1 MFQFALGCFAL
12 TLPAAAL
19 ECNSVRTLSGQK
31 QVWVPSCRGVG
42 CRANGVDDDC
52 AWCVYDL
59 QSCKS
64 FYGLACEDTV
74 ADRAAQAVDCDGTTT
89 LTTTAATTTTSAT
102 ITSQPVTIPPE
113 QSIAQQAA
121 ILDRSKAAKEASD
134 AATPEVLAFFASD
147 AFRSALQECC
157 PEAAQ
162 LPSEELLNRFR
173 AEVQVAE
180 LAHAFPPITGEG
192 HFTDVTPDVLEQHE
206 WFLNEW
212 QAGFLSGSNTSKG
225 LQNAAAVKLFGLP
238 VSPDVGYSWDEASDR
253 MIYVAHNFYQADTG
267 SNPNFGDVCAIF
279 STDYVRDMVLIA
291 PVDTGRWHMGRCD
304 NVSDSLSDT
313 SETGPGA
320 PGPGPHHGMGSYN
333 CSAWRPSIVGTLE
346 HHDHIILAN
355 WATKANSSMPN
366 QSIVDEAKKFFARS
380 AFAGEYTQLPNLTSN
395 DYWESNIVGNPRL
408 PEGVKFL
415 IGQFPALFGTSAGRR
430 VQQLADHYGW
440 PLVWALGNGGHTS
453 GRHPPHP
460 PHPPSTGTKPG
471 HGPKRGGSS
480 MPGNQRL
487 LDPRSATLTTNAT
500 LSEESLANFEAAWAI
515 AQDARASGENITAA
529 NVSAWWALVNA
540 SQIRIAPLTA
550 QSCLDA
556 HSCLGTDVVSKD
568 CVCRPVGMMLA

>member
-1 MFQFALGCFAL
+1 MFQLAIGFAM
-12 TLPAAAL
+12 TMPAATL
-19 ECNSVRTLSGQK
+19 ECSSDRTLSGQK
-31 QVWVPSCRGVG
+31 QVWVPSCHGAG

-59 QSCKS
+59 PRCQSL
-64 FYGLACEDTV
+64 YGSACDDIV
-74 ADRAAQAVDCDGTTT
+74 ADRAVQAVDCNGTVIQ
-89 LTTTAATTTTSAT
+89 TTTAAATTTPAT
-102 ITSQPVTIPPE
+102 VTSQPVTIPPE
-113 QSIAQQAA
+113 QSSAQQAA

-134 AATPEVLAFFASD
+134 AATPEVLAFFSSD

-162 LPSEELLNRFR
+162 LTSEELLNRFR

-180 LAHAFPPITGEG
+180 LAHAFPPVAGQG

-212 QAGFLSGSNTSKG
+212 QAGFLSGSNKSKVT
-225 LQNAAAVKLFGLP
+225 QNAAAVQLFGLP
-238 VSPDVGYSWDEASDR
+238 TSPDVGYSWDEASDR

-279 STDYVRDMVLIA
+279 STDYVKDMVLIA
-291 PVDTGRWHMGRCD
+291 PVDTGRWHMNRCD
-304 NVSDSLSDT
+304 NVSDSDT
-313 SETGPGA
+313 ETMSQY
-320 PGPGPHHGMGSYN
+320 GMNSYN

-366 QSIVDEAKKFFARS
+366 HSMVDEAKRFFGRS

-395 DYWESNIVGNPRL
+395 NYWESNIVGNPRL

-415 IGQFPALFGTSAGRR
+415 IAQFPALFGTSAGRR
-430 VQQLADHYGW
+430 IQELADHYGW
-440 PLVWALGNGGHTS
+440 PLVWALGDAGHKS
-453 GRHPPHP
+453 GKHPPHP
-460 PHPPSTGTKPG
+460 PHNGTKPG
-471 HGPKRGGSS
+471 PGSRHS

-487 LDPRSATLTTNAT
+487 LDPRSATLTTNVT
-500 LSEESLANFEAAWAI
+500 LPEESLANFKAAWAI
-515 AQDARASGENITAA
+515 AEDARASGGNITAA
-529 NVSAWWALVNA
+529 NVTAWWALVNA

-550 QSCLDA
+550 QSCSDS
-556 HSCLGTDVVSKD
+556 HNCLGTDVVSKD
-568 CVCRPVGMMLA
+568 CVCRPVGTMVA